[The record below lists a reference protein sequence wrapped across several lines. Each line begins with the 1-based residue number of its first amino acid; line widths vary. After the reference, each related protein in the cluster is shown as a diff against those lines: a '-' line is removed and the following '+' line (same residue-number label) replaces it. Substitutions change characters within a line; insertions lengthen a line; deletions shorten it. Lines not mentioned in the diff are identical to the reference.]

1 MADDPVS
8 DFDAFAVSFAG
19 NLYNLAYLLTG
30 HRQAAEDLTQDALL
44 AIYRHWSRVRA
55 VDRPDAYAKRVLT
68 NCHLGRHRRRR
79 VTEVGGIDLVDVE
92 ARGLDHDPIAAFAE
106 RDEMWEAL
114 STLSDRQRAV
124 LVLRYYEGMTDR
136 EIAATLRWRAAS
148 VRSTAARALSRL
160 RTASGLVASPPGTAS
175 VDTAAR
181 RAADRTSVT
190 ESNPRKP

>member
-92 ARGLDHDPIAAFAE
+92 AR
-106 RDEMWEAL
+106 
-114 STLSDRQRAV
+114 V
-124 LVLRYYEGMTDR
+124 LTMTPSQHSPN
-136 EIAATLRWRAAS
+136 ATRCGKRC
-148 VRSTAARALSRL
+148 RRCQ
-160 RTASGLVASPPGTAS
+160 TASEPYWSCAT
-175 VDTAAR
+175 T
-181 RAADRTSVT
+181 RA
-190 ESNPRKP
+190 